1 MNLESLLCNTISSC
15 SSITPAGYI
24 TVGLSSEGNL
34 GAPILF
40 HCRNFTC
47 EELLNLSLVDVD
59 SRPRYLL
66 DLLQKLILE
75 PDVLVS
81 NFYEKEVI
89 EFIMTLY
96 QIYYGNTFLNMDYE
110 MTDEDWEVL
119 ALKYKESPDDFL
131 NAQYQYNSKKWRP
144 KYDIF
149 LDALEY
155 NTLPKDFKKT
165 AIVKNKTGEIYEFS
179 FPKYGDFSLAR
190 DSIRMAFA
198 KEDSK
203 FSQLQ
208 KKIDLK
214 TDIENR
220 IRKGEAIDI
229 NKLPVISNK
238 EIISYNNYQ
247 ENKSDFINILIR
259 SLLIRN
265 YNGQDVSCSPLEEKI
280 KITTKLDID
289 YITMKTII
297 DYFTD
302 LKVGIKPEIKIL
314 NPITRKHI
322 IKEYSFSEMEY
333 FNMYEYNN
341 LLTLL
346 CSISKETTNSIESL
360 LKMPM
365 HQVTSIFTSLKTIF
379 EEEEKERKEQEKNQ
393 GGSSSPNMPQL
404 PSSYTSML
412 NSVNNIKK

>member
-1 MNLESLLCNTISSC
+1 LLKK
-15 SSITPAGYI
+15 
-24 TVGLSSEGNL
+24 
-34 GAPILF
+34 IL
-40 HCRNFTC
+40 
-47 EELLNLSLVDVD
+47 
-59 SRPRYLL
+59 
-66 DLLQKLILE
+66 
-75 PDVLVS
+75 
-81 NFYEKEVI
+81 NFY
-89 EFIMTLY
+89 
-96 QIYYGNTFLNMDYE
+96 IY
-110 MTDEDWEVL
+110 
-119 ALKYKESPDDFL
+119 K
-131 NAQYQYNSKKWRP
+131 
-144 KYDIF
+144 
-149 LDALEY
+149 
-155 NTLPKDFKKT
+155 
-165 AIVKNKTGEIYEFS
+165 
-179 FPKYGDFSLAR
+179 
-190 DSIRMAFA
+190 
-198 KEDSK
+198 
-203 FSQLQ
+203 

-214 TDIENR
+214 TDIESR
-220 IRKGEAIDI
+220 IRKGETIDI
-229 NKLPVISNK
+229 SRLPIISNK
-238 EIISYNNYQ
+238 EIISYNSYQ
-247 ENKSDFINILIR
+247 EKKSDFINILIR

-265 YNGQDVSCSPLEEKI
+265 YNGLDVSSSPLEEKI

-365 HQVTSIFTSLKTIF
+365 HQVTSIFTALKTIF